1 MGYKRQRTSTKSDHE
16 RLQDLEEEQEELNG
30 SLLALTSHF
39 AQVQFRLKQVVSAPV
54 ETRER
59 LLMELEE
66 FAFQGCPD
74 VRGPHSKKSP
84 QKSLQDYEEQLSLE
98 KKKQSSLIGQLKDQL
113 EEMERC
119 VAMGDSANENA
130 EMSPEKLLKSRGL

>member
-1 MGYKRQRTSTKSDHE
+1 VVYTYCNKGNFPFLLLLVRSDPE
-16 RLQDLEEEQEELNG
+16 KIRDLEDEQEELNG

-39 AQVQFRLKQVVSAPV
+39 AQVQFRLKQVVAAPT

-74 VRGPHSKKSP
+74 VRGPKAKESP
-84 QKSLQDYEEQLSLE
+84 TKAVD
-98 KKKQSSLIGQLKDQL
+98 
-113 EEMERC
+113 
-119 VAMGDSANENA
+119 DSGEGKN
-130 EMSPEKLLKSRGL
+130 